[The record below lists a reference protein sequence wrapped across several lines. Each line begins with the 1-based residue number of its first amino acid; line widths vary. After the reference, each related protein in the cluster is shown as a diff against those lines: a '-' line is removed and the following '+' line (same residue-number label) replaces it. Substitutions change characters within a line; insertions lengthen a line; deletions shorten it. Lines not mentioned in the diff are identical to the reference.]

1 MKQVILDTAPA
12 RTPQDIY
19 AAVEQEGL
27 QPGDGLKV
35 LQMSGTDKEG
45 PLPARIVVLIVVLW
59 YMYMSSKA
67 KKEKERIAAEILD
80 DVFGKYSSAEEL
92 EKELKEEF
100 NISVTTETVPA
111 AVSDWS
117 QLSMGTF
124 EQAAYGDD
132 EPDISHIV
140 VREPNP
146 EYRPWKKDA

>member
-1 MKQVILDTAPA
+1 MKQVVLDTATT
-12 RTPQDIY
+12 RTPQEIY
-19 AAVEQEGL
+19 AAVELEGL

-35 LQMSGTDKEG
+35 LQKSSTGKEG
-45 PLPARIVVLIVVLW
+45 PLPAKIVVLIVVLW

-80 DVFGKYSSAEEL
+80 DVFGKYSSTEEL

-124 EQAAYGDD
+124 ERAAYDDD
-132 EPDISHIV
+132 EPDISHIA

-146 EYRPWKKDA
+146 EYKPWKKDA